1 MVGVLPGLGPSAALA
16 LLLPVSFGM
25 SPVGGIIM
33 LAGIYYGAQYGGSTT
48 SILVNIPGEAS
59 SIVTTLD
66 GYQMARRGD
75 AGPALAIAAISSFIA
90 GTVGTVGL
98 MLLAPPLAGFAL
110 SFGPPEY
117 AALIILGFMTLTFM
131 AQGSMLKALMMTAF
145 GLFLATIGLD
155 EVSGRSRFT
164 LGVTELLD
172 GIDLV
177 PAVMGLFG
185 VSEVLVNLEAGLR
198 KRDVFV
204 QKIRGVFPSRE
215 ELRRSTKPVMRGT
228 VLGFFLGILPGGGSI
243 LSSFVSYAV
252 EKRLS
257 KHPERFGTGMIEGVA
272 GPEAANNAGA
282 TGAFIPLLTL
292 GLPTNAVVAM
302 LLGALMIHGV
312 EPGPL
317 LMQKHPDIFWGVI
330 FSMYVGNAMLLVLN
344 LPLVGLWVRL
354 LRVPYPILFPLILL
368 FTLIGSYSLANST
381 WDIHVMIAMGV
392 VGYVM
397 RKTGY
402 EAAPLVVA
410 LVLGGLFEDALRQSL
425 ILSGGSFSIFFVRPI
440 ALVLMVAAIGLL
452 LLAVIGGAR
461 VRGRTLG
468 LVKVDDDSPA
478 SLMGDA
484 RESDGNHRDDRTRGS
499 RAGRS

>member
-1 MVGVLPGLGPSAALA
+1 MSLHPANLGYAFAGALIGTMVGVLPGLGPSAALA

-66 GYQMARRGD
+66 GYQMARRGS
-75 AGPALAIAAISSFIA
+75 AGPALAIAAIGSFIA

-98 MLLAPPLAGFAL
+98 MLLAPPLADFAL

-117 AALIILGFMTLTFM
+117 VALIVLGFVTLTFM
-131 AQGSMLKALMMTAF
+131 AQGSMLKALMMTAV
-145 GLFLATIGLD
+145 GLFLSTVGLD

-185 VSEVLVNLEAGLR
+185 VSEVLLNLEAGLR
-198 KRDVFV
+198 QQDVFV
-204 QKIRGVFPSRE
+204 QKIGSIFPSRE
-215 ELRRSTKPVMRGT
+215 EFRRSARPIARGT

-317 LMQKHPDIFWGVI
+317 LMQNHPEIFWGVI
-330 FSMYVGNAMLLVLN
+330 FSMYVGNVMLLILN

-368 FTLIGSYSLANST
+368 FTLVGSYSLANST
-381 WDIHVMIAMGV
+381 WDIHVMIVMGLL
-392 VGYVM
+392 GYAM

-410 LVLGGLFEDALRQSL
+410 LVLGGLLENTLRQSL
-425 ILSGGSFSIFFVRPI
+425 IMSGGTFAIFFTRPL
-440 ALVLMVAAIGLL
+440 ALVLMIAAIGLL
-452 LLAVIGGAR
+452 AVAVVGGTR
-461 VRGRTLG
+461 VRGRALG
-468 LVKVDDDSPA
+468 LVETD
-478 SLMGDA
+478 GD
-484 RESDGNHRDDRTRGS
+484 RKDQPR
-499 RAGRS
+499 

>member
-1 MVGVLPGLGPSAALA
+1 MSVGLSVSLQPANLGYAFAGAVIGTIVGVLPGLGPAAALA
-16 LLLPVSFGM
+16 LLLPISFGM

-66 GYQMARRGD
+66 GYQMARRGA
-75 AGPALAIAAISSFIA
+75 AGPALAIAAIGSFIA

-164 LGVTELLD
+164 FGVTELLD

-198 KRDVFV
+198 QQDVFA
-204 QKIRGVFPSRE
+204 QKIRGLFPSRE
-215 ELRRSTKPVMRGT
+215 EFRRSAKPIMRGT

-317 LMQKHPDIFWGVI
+317 LMQKHPEIFWGVI
-330 FSMYVGNAMLLVLN
+330 FSMYVGNVMLLILN

-410 LVLGGLFEDALRQSL
+410 LVLGSLFENALRQSL
-425 ILSGGSFSIFFVRPI
+425 ILSGGSFSILFVRPI

-452 LLAVIGGAR
+452 LLAIIGGAR
-461 VRGRTLG
+461 VRGRALG
-468 LVKVDDDSPA
+468 LVEVGDD
-478 SLMGDA
+478 
-484 RESDGNHRDDRTRGS
+484 
-499 RAGRS
+499 